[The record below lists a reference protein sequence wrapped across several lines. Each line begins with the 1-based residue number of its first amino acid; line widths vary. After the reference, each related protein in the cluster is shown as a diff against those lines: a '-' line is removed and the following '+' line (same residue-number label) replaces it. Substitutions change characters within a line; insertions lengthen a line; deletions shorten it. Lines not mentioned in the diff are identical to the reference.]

1 MPAAKY
7 SLLVDQT
14 MSIRTVIIAWVAA
27 TSGVA
32 TLAAA
37 STPAERA
44 AQEKFFEERI
54 RPLLAARCWKCH
66 GPEKQESDLRLD
78 TAAGVHGKGVAGQPI
93 TAPGRPQDSLLLAA
107 VRYDGSLKMP
117 PDQKLPAAEIEA
129 LEQWIAMGVPWPAT
143 SSAPAARLGAMERAA
158 VDRRSHWAYQPIAR
172 PPIPSPNAELARLR
186 SRLSTP
192 LDALIAAPLQ
202 AAGLDFSRVADR
214 RTLARRLALDLLG
227 VPLDADTVD
236 AFVADESPDATARLV
251 DRLLASP
258 RYGERWGR
266 HWLDVAR
273 YADTKGYAFAQER
286 RYPYAYTYRDYVI
299 NAFNRDVPYDRFVLE
314 QLAAD
319 QLGPDT
325 STESLAALGFLTT
338 GRKFNNVHDDIDDK
352 IDVVGRGLL
361 GLTISCA
368 RCHDHK
374 FDAIPADDYY
384 SLYGV
389 FASCHEPGEL
399 PMIGPPSQNAAYQTF
414 AAELAKLNGELDA
427 FRARKR
433 TEHTELAR
441 RHTTDYLARQLAD
454 RPNVV
459 LEKLSFLVGKP
470 DDLRPKLVERWR
482 DYLKSKSRSADPV
495 FGVWFELAAVD
506 EGKPEAGKPEAGKPE
521 AGKPMAS
528 DFVSLSRPVID
539 RLLARPEGLQE
550 GQINPRVKAALAAR
564 PPLTRAEI
572 ARFYGELFQDAL
584 QAWLAAGG
592 NSDAEGKLPA
602 DLRQLAQPLIAKDG
616 PVDLAGSD
624 LKGVLNRA
632 EGNQERELRKKIDAF
647 QANSPAAPPRAMVV
661 ADNAQPHNPR
671 VFIRGNPARP
681 GKEVPRQFLLV
692 AATAERQPFRRGS
705 GRLELAESIVAP
717 SNPLTRRVLVN
728 RLWMNH
734 FGEPLVATPSDFGI
748 RAEVPPQ
755 HAALDYLAATLLE
768 RDWSQKAIHRELV
781 LSTVYRQSSVDR
793 PDARAVDPENRLYW
807 RMNRRRLE
815 FESLRDSLLALS
827 GELDASLYGRPVEI
841 TRPPFSNRRSVY
853 GYIDRQDLPNLLR
866 VFDFASPDQSSERRP
881 RTTVPQQA
889 LFLMNSPFVLDRAK
903 ALEPIALAASA
914 GGAPAGGAPAGGAP
928 AGGAPSGGVTGG
940 NAGGVDALY
949 RQLFARLPSDSE
961 RRLGLAFLA
970 SASEPSAEAKLSA
983 WTLYAQLLLLT
994 NEVAFID

>member
-1 MPAAKY
+1 
-7 SLLVDQT
+7 
-14 MSIRTVIIAWVAA
+14 MSIRTAIIAWVAA
-27 TSGVA
+27 TCGV
-32 TLAAA
+32 TTILAHSFAIGMRADENSARTTVAA
-37 STPAERA
+37 STLATAASPAERA

-66 GPEKQESDLRLD
+66 GAEKQESDLRLD
-78 TAAGVHGKGVAGQPI
+78 TSAGVQGKGVAGQPI
-93 TAPGRPQDSLLLAA
+93 AVPGRPQDSLLLSA

-129 LEQWIAMGVPWPAT
+129 LESWIAMGVPWPAT
-143 SSAPAARLGAMERAA
+143 AAPPARLGAAERAA

-172 PPIPSPNAELARLR
+172 PPIPSPVADLNRVHP
-186 SRLSTP
+186 RLSTP
-192 LDALIAAPLQ
+192 LDALIALPLQ
-202 AAGLDFSRVADR
+202 AAGLEFSAFADR

-236 AFVADESPDATARLV
+236 AFVTDESPDATGRLV

-299 NAFNRDVPYDRFVLE
+299 RALNEDVPYDRFVLE

-325 STESLAALGFLTT
+325 PTESLAALGFLTT
-338 GRKFNNVHDDIDDK
+338 GRKFNNAHDDIDDK
-352 IDVVGRGLL
+352 IDVVSRGLL
-361 GLTISCA
+361 GLTVSCA

-374 FDAIPADDYY
+374 FDAIPTDDYY

-399 PMIGPPSQNAAYQTF
+399 PMIGPPSQNAAYQSY
-414 AAELAKLNGELDA
+414 AAELAKLTGELEA
-427 FRARKR
+427 FQTAKR
-433 TEHTELAR
+433 REHTELAR
-441 RHTTDYLARQLAD
+441 RNATDYLARQLAD

-482 DYLKSKSRSADPV
+482 DYLKAKSRSADPV
-495 FGVWFELAAVD
+495 FGAWFELTAVD
-506 EGKPEAGKPEAGKPE
+506 EKAGG
-521 AGKPMAS
+521 M
-528 DFVSLSRPVID
+528 DFAALSRPVID
-539 RLLARPEGLQE
+539 KLLARPEGVE
-550 GQINPRVKAALAAR
+550 DGQINPRLKAALAAR

-572 ARFYGELFQDAL
+572 ARLYGELFQEAL
-584 QAWLAAGG
+584 QAWTAAGANG
-592 NSDAEGKLPA
+592 EAENKLPA
-602 DLRQLAQPLIAKDG
+602 DLRQLAQPLIVKNG
-616 PVDLAGSD
+616 PVDLSGSD

-647 QANSPAAPPRAMVV
+647 QATSPAAPPRAMIV

-671 VFIRGNPARP
+671 VFVRGNPARP

-692 AATAERQPFRRGS
+692 AASSERQPFRRGS
-705 GRLELAESIVAP
+705 GRLELAQSIVAP
-717 SNPLTRRVLVN
+717 TNPLARRVLVN

-734 FGEPLVATPSDFGI
+734 FGEPLVATPSDFGV
-748 RAEVPPQ
+748 RADVPPQ
-755 HAALDYLAATLLE
+755 NAALDYLAATLFE
-768 RDWSQKAIHRELV
+768 RDWSQKAIHREIV
-781 LSTVYRQSSVDR
+781 LSTVYRQASVDR
-793 PDARAVDPENRLYW
+793 PDARSVDPENRLYW

-815 FESLRDSLLALS
+815 FEPLRDSLLALS
-827 GELDASLYGRPVEI
+827 GQLDASLYGRPVEI

-853 GYIDRQDLPNLLR
+853 GFIDRQDLPNLLR

-889 LFLMNSPFVLDRAK
+889 LFLMNSPFVIDRAK
-903 ALEPIALAASA
+903 ALEQLATATP
-914 GGAPAGGAPAGGAP
+914 GGERAA
-928 AGGAPSGGVTGG
+928 
-940 NAGGVDALY
+940 VDALY

-961 RRLGLAFLA
+961 RQLGLAFLA
-970 SASEPSAEAKLSA
+970 SAGGPAADVKLSA
-983 WTLYAQLLLLT
+983 WTQYAQLLLLT

>member
-1 MPAAKY
+1 VRNA
-7 SLLVDQT
+7 
-14 MSIRTVIIAWVAA
+14 IIAWVAVLVGLA
-27 TSGVA
+27 IARQGDVVHQTRAEENKLPMPAVA
-32 TLAAA
+32 PA
-37 STPAERA
+37 TPAERA
-44 AQEKFFEERI
+44 GQEKFFEERI

-66 GPEKQESDLRLD
+66 GADKQESDLRLD
-78 TAAGVHGKGVAGQPI
+78 TSAGVLGKSVAGQPI
-93 TAPGRPQDSLLLAA
+93 AKPGHPQDSLLLTA
-107 VRYDGSLKMP
+107 VRYGGTLKMP

-129 LEQWIAMGVPWPAT
+129 IEQWIAMGVPWPASGST
-143 SSAPAARLGAMERAA
+143 TTARLGAAERAA

-172 PPIPSPNAELARLR
+172 PPIPLPDSGSQRSLA
-186 SRLSTP
+186 RLSTP
-192 LDALIAAPLQ
+192 LDALIAMPLE
-202 AAGLDFSRVADR
+202 AAGLDFSPLAER
-214 RTLARRLALDLLG
+214 RTVARRLALDLLG
-227 VPLDADTVD
+227 VPLPFDAVD
-236 AFVADESPDATARLV
+236 EFIADESPDATARLV

-299 NAFNRDVPYDRFVLE
+299 RAINADVPFDRFVLE

-325 STESLAALGFLTT
+325 PVESLAALGFLTT

-374 FDAIPADDYY
+374 FDAIPTDDYY

-399 PMIGPPSQNAAYQTF
+399 PMIGPPSQNAEFQSFT
-414 AAELAKLNGELDA
+414 AELAKLTGDLEA
-427 FRARKR
+427 FRAAKR
-433 TEHTELAR
+433 REHTELAR
-441 RHTTDYLARQLAD
+441 RHATDYLARQLAD

-482 DYLKSKSRSADPV
+482 DYLKIRSRSADPV
-495 FGVWFELAAVD
+495 FGAWFELAAID
-506 EGKPEAGKPEAGKPE
+506 EKGANGKPDNGKPDNGKPDN
-521 AGKPMAS
+521 GKPGEATAS
-528 DFVSLSRPVID
+528 GADFATLSRPVID
-539 RLLARPEGLQE
+539 RLLARPEGLEE
-550 GQINPRVKAALAAR
+550 GQINPRVKAALTTR
-564 PPLTRAEI
+564 PPLSRAEI
-572 ARFYGELFQDAL
+572 ARFYGELFQEAL
-584 QAWLAAGG
+584 LAWMAAGATA
-592 NSDAEGKLPA
+592 DAETKIAA
-602 DLRQLAQPLIAKDG
+602 DLRQLVQPLVAKDG

-647 QANSPAAPPRAMVV
+647 QAASPAAPPRAMVV
-661 ADNAQPHNPR
+661 ADNSQPHNPR
-671 VFIRGNPARP
+671 VFVRGNPARP

-692 AATAERQPFRRGS
+692 SAGAERQPFRRGS
-705 GRLELAESIVAP
+705 GRLELAESIIAP
-717 SNPLTRRVLVN
+717 TNPLTRRVLVN
-728 RLWMNH
+728 RLWMHH

-768 RDWSQKAIHRELV
+768 RGWSQKATHRELV
-781 LSTVYRQSSVDR
+781 LSTVYRQASVDR
-793 PDARAVDPENRLYW
+793 PAARAIDPENRLYW

-815 FESLRDSLLALS
+815 FESLRDSLLAIS
-827 GELDASLYGRPVEI
+827 GQLDTGLYGRPVEI

-853 GYIDRQDLPNLLR
+853 GFIDRQDLPNLFR

-889 LFLMNSPFVLDRAK
+889 LFLMNSPFVIDRAK
-903 ALEPIALAASA
+903 SLEQIALSAA
-914 GGAPAGGAPAGGAP
+914 GGPE
-928 AGGAPSGGVTGG
+928 SGI
-940 NAGGVDALY
+940 DALY
-949 RQLFARLPSDSE
+949 RQLFARLPNVSE

-970 SASEPSAEAKLSA
+970 SSNQPAADEKLSA
-983 WTLYAQLLLLT
+983 WTQYAQLLLLT
-994 NEVAFID
+994 NEVAFVD

>member
-1 MPAAKY
+1 MRTALLAFVATSCALAASYSWPAARPLHAEDKP
-7 SLLVDQT
+7 
-14 MSIRTVIIAWVAA
+14 AA
-27 TSGVA
+27 PP
-32 TLAAA
+32 AAA
-37 STPAERA
+37 VTPGAPATPAVAVSPAERA
-44 AQEKFFEERI
+44 AHEKFFEERV

-66 GPEKQESDLRLD
+66 GAEKQESDLRLD
-78 TAAGVHGKGVAGQPI
+78 TPAGVLGKGVSGQPI
-93 TAPGRPQDSLLLAA
+93 TVPGRPQDSLIVAA
-107 VRYDGSLKMP
+107 VRYSSSLKMP
-117 PDQKLPAAEIEA
+117 PDQQLPAADIAA
-129 LEQWIAMGVPWPAT
+129 LEQWISLGAPWPAAAA
-143 SSAPAARLGAMERAA
+143 SPAARLAAADRAA
-158 VDRRSHWAYQPIAR
+158 VDRRSHWAYQPIVR
-172 PPIPSPNAELARLR
+172 PAIPWPTAAATGKLERVPTPLA
-186 SRLSTP
+186 TP

-202 AAGLDFSRVADR
+202 AAGLEFSPLADR

-227 VPLDADTVD
+227 VPLDADIVER
-236 AFVADESPDATARLV
+236 FVADDAPDATERLV

-299 NAFNRDVPYDRFVLE
+299 RALNQDVPYDRFVLE

-325 STESLAALGFLTT
+325 PVESLAALGFLTT

-352 IDVVGRGLL
+352 IDVVSRGLL
-361 GLTISCA
+361 GLTVSCA

-399 PMIGPPSQNAAYQTF
+399 PMIGPPTQNAEYQAYT
-414 AAELAKLNGELDA
+414 AELAKLTNAVEA
-427 FRARKR
+427 FRVAKR
-433 TEHTELAR
+433 REHTELAR
-441 RHTTDYLARQLAD
+441 KHATDYLARQLAD

-482 DYLKSKSRSADPV
+482 DYLKAKSRSADPV
-495 FGVWFELAAVD
+495 FGVWFELAALD
-506 EGKPEAGKPEAGKPE
+506 DKPGGDTAGA
-521 AGKPMAS
+521 ATFAA
-528 DFVSLSRPVID
+528 LSRPVID
-539 RLLARPEGLQE
+539 RLLARPEGQE
-550 GQINPRVKAALAAR
+550 DGQINPRVKAALMTR
-564 PPLTRAEI
+564 PPQSRAEI
-572 ARFYGELFQDAL
+572 ARFYGELFQEAL
-584 QAWLAAGG
+584 QAWTAAGA
-592 NSDAEGKLPA
+592 NAEAEAKLAA

-616 PVDLAGSD
+616 PVDLSGSD
-624 LKGVLNRA
+624 LKGILNRA
-632 EGNQERELRKKIDAF
+632 EGNQERELRKKVDAF
-647 QANSPAAPPRAMVV
+647 QATSPAAPPRAMIV
-661 ADNAQPHNPR
+661 ADNAQPHNPQ
-671 VFIRGNPARP
+671 VFVRGNPARP
-681 GKEVPRQFLLV
+681 GKVVPRQFLLV
-692 AATAERQPFRRGS
+692 AAGPDRQPFRRGS
-705 GRLELAESIVAP
+705 GRLELAESIVSPA
-717 SNPLTRRVLVN
+717 NPLARRVLVN

-793 PDARAVDPENRLYW
+793 PAARAVDPENRLYW

-815 FESLRDSLLALS
+815 FESLRDSLLAVS
-827 GELDASLYGRPVEI
+827 GQLDASLYGRAVEI

-903 ALEPIALAASA
+903 ALEQVARAAVGDSA
-914 GGAPAGGAPAGGAP
+914 A
-928 AGGAPSGGVTGG
+928 G
-940 NAGGVDALY
+940 NAAGIDALY
-949 RQLFARLPSDSE
+949 RQLFARSPSDTE
-961 RRLGLAFLA
+961 RQLGLAFLTDA
-970 SASEPSAEAKLSA
+970 APPIADVKLTP
-983 WTLYAQLLLLT
+983 WTQYAQLLLLT
-994 NEVAFID
+994 NEVAFVD